1 MWQWQPKKLL
11 LVVPL
16 DSWSSALPGWWR
28 LSASLGD
35 LCVYLTHYYQCN
47 VIILIGLPE
56 HVRYREK
63 EDNLSCKHSF
73 IADPD
78 SMQPSW
84 IFHTDFSV
92 ESSRHSTEIAE
103 PQSRCSQITDA
114 AFMVQSELS
123 IGLHT
128 PKCFNSSVPAQRL
141 DPPTKLTNSEQKAE
155 CHKERSKKIFEKI
168 LILDCWWHFCKSSLL
183 SEYFL

>member
-11 LVVPL
+11 LDVPVN
-16 DSWSSALPGWWR
+16 SWSSALPGCWR
-28 LSASLGD
+28 LSGSLGD
-35 LCVYLTHYYQCN
+35 VCVYLTHYCQCN

-63 EDNLSCKHSF
+63 EDNQSCKHSF

-78 SMQPSW
+78 SMQSFW

-103 PQSRCSQITDA
+103 PQTLWSSQSHPLVSTHPNVSIPVFLHSDWVLLPSWQTLSRK
-114 AFMVQSELS
+114 QSV
-123 IGLHT
+123 I
-128 PKCFNSSVPAQRL
+128 R
-141 DPPTKLTNSEQKAE
+141 
-155 CHKERSKKIFEKI
+155 KEVK
-168 LILDCWWHFCKSSLL
+168 
-183 SEYFL
+183 